1 MSVRSKRSLG
11 GLGLGMIA
19 VLFIALVIL
28 SDALLR
34 SARLDLTEHR
44 LYTVSAG
51 TRSILDSLDEPVTL
65 YFFFSRRATEGV
77 PYLRSY
83 GQRVRE
89 MLEEFSKHAGPR
101 LRLQVIDPLPFSEAE
116 DQAVSF
122 GLEAVSLGGVGDAV
136 YLGLAGTNAVD
147 GVEVIPFFQPER
159 EALLEYDLARLV
171 WALGNPQR
179 PVVGLVTPLQMMR
192 GFDPQ
197 AGGVR
202 DAWVAISQL
211 EQLVELRNLGAR
223 PGHIEAD
230 IDLLLVVHPKE
241 LDDATLYA
249 IDQFVMGGGQLL
261 AFVDPQADMEALDP
275 LLGHAGA
282 AFQERASDLNRLFEP
297 WGFRAETSTV
307 LLDFG
312 TALMVNIGG
321 GPPVRHLAMLGIGP
335 EGMAADDVVTAPL
348 DRINVATAG
357 HIAPLGTAD
366 IRFTPLL
373 ESSAESMLISASRV
387 AILPDPAV
395 LMDEFV
401 PSGERR
407 AIAARIEGALP
418 TAFPDGPPQGVDPP
432 MEHRSRSDGE
442 VSMLVVADT
451 DLLSDR
457 LWVQVRSLLGQQL
470 VQAFADNGAFLTNA
484 LDHLSGSRE
493 LINVRSRGSFSRPFD
508 RVEDLRREAELRL
521 RSQEQRLQVELE
533 ETESKLLELEL
544 ARQDGDMLLLT
555 PEQEAELARFQAEQL
570 RIRRALRE
578 VRRNL
583 DADIERLGNQLK
595 LINIVLVPGL
605 VACAAVGA
613 VGWRNRRRRRAAEGR

>member
-1 MSVRSKRSLG
+1 MTVRSKRSLG
-11 GLGLGMIA
+11 GLGLAMVA
-19 VLFIALVIL
+19 ALFIALVIL
-28 SDALLR
+28 SDALFKG
-34 SARLDLTEHR
+34 ARLDLTEHR
-44 LYTVSAG
+44 LYTISAG
-51 TRSILDSLDEPVTL
+51 TRNILERLDEPVTL

-83 GQRVRE
+83 GQRIRE
-89 MLEEFSKHAGPR
+89 MLEEFSNHAGPR
-101 LRLQVIDPLPFSEAE
+101 LQLRIIDPLPFSEAE

-122 GLEAVSLGGVGDAV
+122 GLEAISLGGVGDAV
-136 YLGLAGTNAVD
+136 YIGLAGTNAID

-179 PVVGLVTPLQMMR
+179 PVVGLVTPLQMVR

-197 AGGVR
+197 TGGVR
-202 DAWVAISQL
+202 DAWAVISQV
-211 EQLVELRNLGAR
+211 EQLFELRNLGTQ
-223 PGHIEAD
+223 PGHID
-230 IDLLLVVHPKE
+230 PDVDLLLVVHPQD

-249 IDQFVMGGGQLL
+249 IDQFVMRGGQLL
-261 AFVDPQADMEALDP
+261 AFVDPHADSEPLDP
-275 LLGHAGA
+275 LMGHAGA
-282 AFQERASDLNRLFEP
+282 AFEVRASDLNRLFEP
-297 WGFRAETSTV
+297 WGFRADTSTV

-312 TALMVNIGG
+312 NALMVNIGG

-357 HIAPLGTAD
+357 HVAPLEAAE

-373 ESSAESMLISASRV
+373 ESSTDSMLISASRV
-387 AILPDPAV
+387 AMLPDPTI

-407 AIAARIEGALP
+407 AIAARIDGVLS
-418 TAFPDGPPQGVDPP
+418 TAFPDGPPDGVESAH
-432 MEHRSRSDGE
+432 EHRSGSDGE
-442 VSMLVVADT
+442 VSILVVADT

-457 LWVQVRSLLGQQL
+457 LWVQVRSLLGQRL

-484 LDHLSGSRE
+484 LDHLSGSRD

-508 RVEDLRREAELRL
+508 RVEDLLREAELRL

-533 ETESKLLELEL
+533 DTERKLMELEL
-544 ARQDGDMLLLT
+544 ARQDGDMLLFT
-555 PEQEAELARFQAEQL
+555 PEQETELARFQEEQL

-583 DADIERLGNQLK
+583 DVNIQKLGNRLK
-595 LINIVLVPGL
+595 IINIVAVPALV
-605 VACAAVGA
+605 VCAAIAA
-613 VGWRNRRRRRAAEGR
+613 VGWRNRRRRRAAEAA

>member
-51 TRSILDSLDEPVTL
+51 TRSILESLDEPVTL

-122 GLEAVSLGGVGDAV
+122 GLEAVSLGGMGDAV
-136 YLGLAGTNAVD
+136 YIGLAGTNAVD

-230 IDLLLVVHPKE
+230 IDLLLVVHPKD
-241 LDDATLYA
+241 LDEATLYA
-249 IDQFVMGGGQLL
+249 VDQFVMRGGQLL

-275 LLGHAGA
+275 LLGHARGLRSPRVGSQPAVRALGLPRRHLDRAAGFRQCPDGEHRRRTAGA
-282 AFQERASDLNRLFEP
+282 APRD
-297 WGFRAETSTV
+297 
-307 LLDFG
+307 
-312 TALMVNIGG
+312 
-321 GPPVRHLAMLGIGP
+321 
-335 EGMAADDVVTAPL
+335 
-348 DRINVATAG
+348 
-357 HIAPLGTAD
+357 
-366 IRFTPLL
+366 
-373 ESSAESMLISASRV
+373 
-387 AILPDPAV
+387 
-395 LMDEFV
+395 
-401 PSGERR
+401 
-407 AIAARIEGALP
+407 AR
-418 TAFPDGPPQGVDPP
+418 
-432 MEHRSRSDGE
+432 HRSG
-442 VSMLVVADT
+442 
-451 DLLSDR
+451 
-457 LWVQVRSLLGQQL
+457 GH
-470 VQAFADNGAFLTNA
+470 G
-484 LDHLSGSRE
+484 
-493 LINVRSRGSFSRPFD
+493 
-508 RVEDLRREAELRL
+508 
-521 RSQEQRLQVELE
+521 
-533 ETESKLLELEL
+533 
-544 ARQDGDMLLLT
+544 
-555 PEQEAELARFQAEQL
+555 
-570 RIRRALRE
+570 
-578 VRRNL
+578 
-583 DADIERLGNQLK
+583 
-595 LINIVLVPGL
+595 
-605 VACAAVGA
+605 
-613 VGWRNRRRRRAAEGR
+613 RRRRGHRAAGPDQRRDGRPCRAARDSGHPLHAAAREQRGVHADLREPRGGAS